1 MNIQPVRGKVNP
13 RYPSSD
19 YLEQHPDL
27 LSLVPERW
35 RQNAFVLRVLG
46 GVVGLVLAA
55 QNSASAQ
62 QRAPG
67 PPSRVAPIFV
77 HGSGRGAFGCLAVSA
92 PVFLTEDEARQVIQQ
107 EAKTA
112 GLEFEPDALT
122 LHGVDVPVTNLYS
135 CFDVNG
141 GRKPAPA
148 VEKRDLP
155 LDGFDRNHNVAFE
168 FVSFQDYA
176 DWQTKQPECVSSV
189 SVYDV
194 KDAAAKLRDGLP
206 TTPPGPWLGIFY
218 EPAAGSVGF
227 TPKPSAS
234 ARQLTREEQREAAR
248 QQDGEEL
255 RKQVRDFL
263 QWLKAQGVL

>member
-1 MNIQPVRGKVNP
+1 MNIQPVRGTVNP

-62 QRAPG
+62 QRTPG

-77 HGSGRGAFGCLAVSA
+77 HGSGRGAFGCIAVSA

-112 GLEFEPDALT
+112 GLEFEPGALT
-122 LHGVDVPVTNLYS
+122 LHGVDVPVTELYS
-135 CFDVNG
+135 CFDVDG
-141 GRKPAPA
+141 MRKPPAPA

-155 LDGFDRNHNVAFE
+155 LDGFDRKHNVAFE
-168 FVSFQDYA
+168 FVSGQDYA
-176 DWQTKQPECVSSV
+176 AWQTKRPQCVSSV
-189 SVYDV
+189 SVYEV
-194 KDAAAKLRDGLP
+194 KDAAARLRDGLA
-206 TTPPGPWLGIFY
+206 TTPRGPWLGLFY
-218 EPAAGSVGF
+218 EPAAGTV
-227 TPKPSAS
+227 
-234 ARQLTREEQREAAR
+234 AAR
-248 QQDGEEL
+248 QQNGEEL